1 MIPSAE
7 TLSAMYVRA
16 GSRAANSTDS
26 HVQAR
31 TSQKNR
37 RQKHLRPGSLRPRNN
52 PASTTRPDSPHARD
66 AQVLDQDSKPVHL
79 PSTPDAPSMYFCRP
93 APPGSAANH
102 PGPGPP
108 DASTSRF
115 RSARER
121 HTTQRAVQ
129 RASSPGIWG
138 FCARCTFFLLSCRGT
153 EPISPLAR
161 WSRCRCTSLPLAA
174 AAACHAADM
183 TRASGQP
190 GSSAHA
196 LFPGRSSGPDRLD
209 LALPSTP
216 RPGFLAGPAS
226 RGYRR
231 RGRRRH

>member
-1 MIPSAE
+1 
-7 TLSAMYVRA
+7 MYVRA

-37 RQKHLRPGSLRPRNN
+37 RQKHLRPGSLRRGNN
-52 PASTTRPDSPHARD
+52 PASTTRPDSPHARH

-79 PSTPDAPSMYFCRP
+79 PSAPDAPSMYFSQARATGQRREP
-93 APPGSAANH
+93 SGTRSTRRKHIPLPVSKRTTH
-102 PGPGPP
+102 
-108 DASTSRF
+108 DAKS
-115 RSARER
+115 RSAHLVARIR
-121 HTTQRAVQ
+121 
-129 RASSPGIWG
+129 G

-153 EPISPLAR
+153 EPISPFAR
-161 WSRCRCTSLPLAA
+161 WSRCRCASLPLAA
-174 AAACHAADM
+174 AASCLAADM

-196 LFPGRSSGPDRLD
+196 LFPGRSAGPDRLD
-209 LALPSTP
+209 PALPSTP
-216 RPGFLAGPAS
+216 RPGFLAGPAG

-231 RGRRRH
+231 RGRRRHQQPPA